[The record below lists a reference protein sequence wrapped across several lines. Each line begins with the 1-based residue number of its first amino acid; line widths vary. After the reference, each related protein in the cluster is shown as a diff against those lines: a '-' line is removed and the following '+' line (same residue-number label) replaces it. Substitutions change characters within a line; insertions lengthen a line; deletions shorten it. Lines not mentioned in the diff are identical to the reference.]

1 MVSVLERTVS
11 VKELRHLSLRPEKGG
26 KAGRERLLFWAVIL
40 PSVMA
45 HS

>member
-1 MVSVLERTVS
+1 MVTVLEWAVS
-11 VKELRHLSLRPEKGG
+11 VKELRDLSVRPERGG
-26 KAGRERLLFWAVIL
+26 KAGRERLLFWAVIP